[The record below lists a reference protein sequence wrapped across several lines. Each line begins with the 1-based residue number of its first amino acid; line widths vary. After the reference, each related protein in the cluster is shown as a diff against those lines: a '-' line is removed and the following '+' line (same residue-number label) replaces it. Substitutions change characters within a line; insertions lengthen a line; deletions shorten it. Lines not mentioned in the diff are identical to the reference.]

1 MGMVANTAL
10 KLVGIVYC
18 DLRFSGFRLLFL
30 ILPLAGF
37 LDSLYLSSICLVFFL
52 RVSSDS

>member
-1 MGMVANTAL
+1 MEMVANTAL

-18 DLRFSGFRLLFL
+18 ELRFSGFRLLFL